1 MYQFLANIVL
11 AAHLAFI
18 VFVLCGGLLALRWP
32 RLAWLHLPA
41 AVWGV
46 LIEFMGWTCP
56 LTPLENFFLEL
67 AGGTSYQ
74 DDFIARYLWPVL
86 YPAGLTPM
94 IQYILGALV
103 ILVNGIIYA
112 VVIRRAQTAGGK

>member
-74 DDFIARYLWPVL
+74 GDFITRYLWPVL

-103 ILVNGIIYA
+103 IVVNGIIYA
-112 VVIRRAQTAGGK
+112 VVIRRSQTAGEK